1 MKKQIFSLSLVFV
14 FCLVTAFMLSACD
27 SANPSDN
34 GGDDNGNETGTEVL
48 LSDYT
53 LPVNFAMTIQISDTA
68 ISNAGSPWYYKTAK
82 IGNDWQIIE
91 YNRDLADM
99 TQQVTHFFQYIGED
113 DYVHYTYNY
122 TTSSWDEG
130 THMSFDDMV
139 DLSENNFWF
148 LYSKDLSNENVT
160 ETNLSYDTDS
170 TSNEHLIDAVKYEY
184 SNVLQYE
191 EVVDADV
198 HNVLLSE
205 TIRNG
210 STVLISNRAYDYT
223 TSILSWENSY
233 LSFKNYKTAPY

>member
-27 SANPSDN
+27 SADPNN
-34 GGDDNGNETGTEVL
+34 NDNGNGTDTDIL

-82 IGNDWQIIE
+82 IGNDWQLIE

-99 TQQVTHFFQYIGED
+99 TKQISHFFRYVVDD
-113 DYVHYTYNY
+113 DYIHYTYNY
-122 TTSSWDEG
+122 DTSSWDEG
-130 THMSFDDMV
+130 THISFDDMV
-139 DLSENNFWF
+139 NVSANNFWF
-148 LYSKDLSNENVT
+148 LYSEDLSNEDVT
-160 ETNLSYDTDS
+160 ETNISYDTDS
-170 TSNEHLIDAVKYEY
+170 TSNENLIDAVKYEY

-191 EVVDADV
+191 EIVDADF

-205 TIRNG
+205 NTRDG
-210 STVLISNRAYDYT
+210 STILIANRAYDYS
-223 TSILSWENSY
+223 TSITGWSNSY
-233 LSFKNYKTAPY
+233 LSYKNYKSAP